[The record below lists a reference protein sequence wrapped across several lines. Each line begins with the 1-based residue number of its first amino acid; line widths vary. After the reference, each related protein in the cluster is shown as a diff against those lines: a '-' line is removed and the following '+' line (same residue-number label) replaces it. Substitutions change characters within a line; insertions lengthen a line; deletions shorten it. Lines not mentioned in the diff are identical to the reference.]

1 MKTDLL
7 TFALLADSIPGKIT
21 SVVDFTGNKQL
32 LAFSWR
38 DLQGKFG
45 GKRHKFSSF
54 PSLQKARQTLPILA
68 LMKAFNNFPL
78 Y

>member
-7 TFALLADSIPGKIT
+7 TFAPLADSIPSTIT
-21 SVVDFTGNKQL
+21 SMVDFTGNKQL
-32 LAFSWR
+32 LDFSWR
-38 DLQGKFG
+38 DRQGKFG
-45 GKRHKFSSF
+45 GKKHKFSSF
-54 PSLQKARQTLPILA
+54 PSLQKARQTLPILV

>member
-1 MKTDLL
+1 MKPDL
-7 TFALLADSIPGKIT
+7 TFAPLADAIPGKIT
-21 SVVDFTGNKQL
+21 SMIDFTGNKQL

-38 DLQGKFG
+38 DRQRKFG

-54 PSLQKARQTLPILA
+54 PSLQKARQTLPILV

>member
-7 TFALLADSIPGKIT
+7 TLAPLANLIPGTIN
-21 SVVDFTGNKQL
+21 SMVDFTGNKKL

-38 DLQGKFG
+38 DRQGKFG
-45 GKRHKFSSF
+45 GKRHNFFSF
-54 PSLQKARQTLPILA
+54 PSLQKAKQNLPILV

>member
-1 MKTDLL
+1 MKIDL
-7 TFALLADSIPGKIT
+7 TFAPLADAIPGKIT
-21 SVVDFTGNKQL
+21 SMIDFTGNKQL

-38 DLQGKFG
+38 DRQRKFG
-45 GKRHKFSSF
+45 AKRHKFSSF
-54 PSLQKARQTLPILA
+54 PSLQKARQTLPILV

>member
-1 MKTDLL
+1 MKTDL
-7 TFALLADSIPGKIT
+7 TFAPLADGIPGKIT
-21 SVVDFTGNKQL
+21 SMIDFTGNKQL

-38 DLQGKFG
+38 DRQRKFG
-45 GKRHKFSSF
+45 GKRHKFSSV
-54 PSLQKARQTLPILA
+54 PSLQKARQTLPILV